1 MFVNTASCLKVFL
14 YPLVGLSFLCATPC
28 FQGNYFLYQLRL
40 FLYLC
45 AATTSLSTKQAF
57 LLPLSSAQVS
67 FLRTAILFFLA
78 NIFLHPLPEYFVTRR
93 KRDGPLT
100 RSHISIKFACHFGH
114 PMIFLYTPYMLKLLI
129 LLTIR
134 GLAICAS

>member
-1 MFVNTASCLKVFL
+1 MCVNTASCLKVSL
-14 YPLVGLSFLCATPC
+14 YSLVGLSFLCANPC
-28 FQGNYFLYQLRL
+28 FPGNYFLYQLHL

-67 FLRTAILFFLA
+67 YFAHRHSFFLFFFFA
-78 NIFLHPLPEYFVTRR
+78 NIFLHPLPENFVTGR

-100 RSHISIKFACHFGH
+100 RSHISTNPLHV
-114 PMIFLYTPYMLKLLI
+114 LKLLI

-134 GLAICAS
+134 GLAICAC

>member
-1 MFVNTASCLKVFL
+1 MCVNTASCLKVFL

-28 FQGNYFLYQLRL
+28 FPGNYFLYQLRL

-67 FLRTAILFFLA
+67 FFCAPPFFVFLQTF
-78 NIFLHPLPEYFVTRR
+78 FLHPLPEYFVTGR

-114 PMIFLYTPYMLKLLI
+114 PMIFLYTPYM
-129 LLTIR
+129 
-134 GLAICAS
+134 S